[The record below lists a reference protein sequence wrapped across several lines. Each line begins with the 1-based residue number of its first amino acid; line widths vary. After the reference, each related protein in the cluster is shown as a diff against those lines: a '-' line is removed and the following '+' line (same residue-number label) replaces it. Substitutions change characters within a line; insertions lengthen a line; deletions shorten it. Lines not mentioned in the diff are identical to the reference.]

1 MITLGKCITSAS
13 DELVKLPMHEL
24 YNQIKNPS
32 SELKSMIEQMRLVR
46 NLSKDSYNAVKKQ
59 LPYFVCGIFS
69 PAFRKTENFAYT
81 QYFIIDIDHLSEK
94 GFSVQQLKETLKND
108 SRVVM
113 CFVSPSGDGLK
124 VMIMLN
130 ERCYDAGKF
139 KMFYKLFVSSFSAQ
153 YKLQQIIDAKTC
165 DVTRACFLS
174 IDPDVYYNPLAEE
187 IDLNAVV
194 KEGNSQEM
202 WDLFHDVKKGKQ
214 ITEEDV
220 FVSIDEMDKNLDENT
235 MERIKTFLGTAK
247 QKVKDAM
254 PRYVYVPEILND
266 IMADFAEFIKDSGVI
281 IKEVI
286 DIQYG
291 KKLRCAYEGREAET
305 NLYYGK
311 KGFSVVETPRCGT
324 DRELNALVADLMRTY
339 VNTL

>member
-13 DELVKLPMHEL
+13 DELVKLPVHEL

-32 SELKSMIEQMRLVR
+32 NELKSLVEQMRVVR
-46 NLSKDSYNAVKKQ
+46 NLSKESYNAVKKQ
-59 LPYFVCGIFS
+59 LPYFVCGHFS
-69 PAFRKTENFAYT
+69 PAYRKTENFAYT
-81 QYFIIDIDHLSEK
+81 QYFIMDIDHLSEK
-94 GFSVQQLKETLKND
+94 GLSAQQLKEVLKND
-108 SRVVM
+108 ARVVM

-124 VMIMLN
+124 VMMMLQ
-130 ERCYDAGKF
+130 EKCYDAGVF
-139 KMFYKLFVSSFSAQ
+139 KMFYKLFVSNFSAQ

-174 IDPDVYYNPLAEE
+174 IDPDIYYNPLAEE

-202 WDLFHDVKKGKQ
+202 WDLFHEVKNGKHVVE
-214 ITEEDV
+214 TDV
-220 FVSIDEMDKNLDENT
+220 FVPVEEIDNNLDENT
-235 MERIKTFLGTAK
+235 MERIKTFLGEAK
-247 QKVKDAM
+247 QKVKEVM
-254 PRYVYVPEILND
+254 PKYVYVPEILND
-266 IMADFAEFIKDSGVI
+266 VMKDFAEFIKDTGVV

-291 KKLRCAYEGREAET
+291 KKLRCAYEGKEAET
-305 NLYYGK
+305 NLYYGR
-311 KGFSVVETPRCGT
+311 KGFSVVETPRSGT
-324 DRELNALVADLMRTY
+324 DRELNALVADLVRTY